1 MKVRQRSVFE
11 DKVREGARAF
21 DRDSVDGDQGRK
33 EDQGGRDEDENH
45 GSLGRARTEA

>member
-21 DRDSVDGDQGRK
+21 DRDGVDQGRK